1 MYASRVP
8 TCTYRMLFHVP
19 HTPRVLVLR
28 YYFSDADLR
37 SSPALRH
44 HISRL
49 LSSSPVGQMF
59 PLPSPQVSL
68 STRVRWR
75 QVRQRVTDGLQR
87 IETCSTSVSVAHR
100 MAERGAS
107 WRLQTLHARQ
117 LAPGACFPVYGAAGS
132 RPNRCSLAAAR
143 CGLQQRHALLVGTIV
158 LPGSSKVDDGW
169 MEEGASQAS
178 TPIIDLLLAW
188 RC

>member
-1 MYASRVP
+1 MRQKILTDSRIMYANRVP
-8 TCTYRMLFHVP
+8 TCTCRILLRGSFHVP
-19 HTPRVLVLR
+19 STPRVLR

-49 LSSSPVGQMF
+49 LPSSPVGPMF

-68 STRVRWR
+68 STSVRWR
-75 QVRQRVTDGLQR
+75 QVRQRVTDGQQR

-107 WRLQTLHARQ
+107 SRLQTLHARQ
-117 LAPGACFPVYGAAGS
+117 LAPGACFPVYGPAG
-132 RPNRCSLAAAR
+132 L
-143 CGLQQRHALLVGTIV
+143 T
-158 LPGSSKVDDGW
+158 
-169 MEEGASQAS
+169 
-178 TPIIDLLLAW
+178 
-188 RC
+188 